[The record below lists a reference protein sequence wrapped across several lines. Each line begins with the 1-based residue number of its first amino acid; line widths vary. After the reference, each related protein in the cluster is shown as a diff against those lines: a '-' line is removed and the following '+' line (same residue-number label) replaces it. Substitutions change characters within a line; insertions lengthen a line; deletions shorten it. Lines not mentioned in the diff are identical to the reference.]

1 MSVHYH
7 FEVLPSVQKD
17 ILQTLSSQS
26 WLDAFYLVG
35 GTALALHIGHRQS
48 VDFDFFTGSDFK
60 NRDIISYLMKLGQ
73 FELFDEA
80 QHTVNGSLNNVK
92 LSFIKYD
99 YPLLKST
106 HTCSS
111 VQIADI
117 IDIATMKLSAISGRG
132 DKKDFIDMCFLLKQ
146 FAFSELFAAYK
157 EKYGEQVSNFYH
169 LQKSLLYFK
178 DAESQPMP
186 RMLETIEW
194 EDIKKT
200 IIHKVKEIGL

>member
-7 FEVLPSVQKD
+7 FQVLPSVQKD
-17 ILQTLSSQS
+17 VLQALSAQS

-35 GTALALHIGHRQS
+35 GTALALQIGHRQS
-48 VDFDFFTGSDFK
+48 VDFDFFTRADFR
-60 NRDIISYLMKLGQ
+60 NRDVISHLMKLGQ

-92 LSFIKYD
+92 LSFIRYD

-106 HTCSS
+106 HTCFS
-111 VQIADI
+111 VQIADV
-117 IDIATMKLSAISGRG
+117 IDIAAMKLAAISGRG
-132 DKKDFIDMCFLLKQ
+132 DKKDFVDMYFVLKQ
-146 FAFSELFAAYK
+146 FAFSELFVAYK

-169 LQKSLLYFK
+169 LQKSLVYFK

-186 RMLETIEW
+186 KMIETIEW

-200 IIHKVKEIGL
+200 IIQKVKEIGL